1 MISASVCGLMSL
13 TLPGVSAL
21 TINAGSTRRTVTG
34 IIATPPGS
42 AKRST
47 TPKGEAANLAS
58 GGIGPVAVFI
68 GKLPGAASAR
78 PDAST
83 NFAGTSMVKGVLSA
97 KGGAKLTD
105 STTAS
110 SSLALSSSAFGFWV
124 LSPPFIVICI
134 ASLRDTGALKRSSIG
149 RNGRQAA
156 CAFSRS
162 QVNDTANGSRTSKA
176 NRFSIALAMPDGVAT
191 PLP

>member
-1 MISASVCGLMSL
+1 MSL

-21 TINAGSTRRTVTG
+21 TSNAGSTRRTVTG
-34 IIATPPGS
+34 INATPPGS
-42 AKRST
+42 AKRSI

-58 GGIGPVAVFI
+58 GGIRPVAVFI
-68 GKLPGAASAR
+68 GKLFGAASAR

-83 NFAGTSMVKGVLSA
+83 NFTGNSMVKGVLSA
-97 KGGAKLTD
+97 KGGEKVTD

-110 SSLALSSSAFGFWV
+110 SSALLLLSSSAFGLSV

-149 RNGRQAA
+149 RSGRQAA

-162 QVNDTANGSRTSKA
+162 QVNDTAKGSRTSKA
-176 NRFSIALAMPDGVAT
+176 KRFSTVLAMPDGVAT

>member
-1 MISASVCGLMSL
+1 MISASVWGFMSL
-13 TLPGVSAL
+13 TLPGVNAL
-21 TINAGSTRRTVTG
+21 TSRAGSTRRTVTG
-34 IIATPPGS
+34 ISATPPGS
-42 AKRST
+42 AKRSI

-58 GGIGPVAVFI
+58 GGIRPVAVFI
-68 GKLPGAASAR
+68 GKLPGDASAR

-83 NFAGTSMVKGVLSA
+83 NFVGNSMVKDVLSTN
-97 KGGAKLTD
+97 GGAKVTD
-105 STTAS
+105 SITAS
-110 SSLALSSSAFGFWV
+110 SSALSSSAFGFWV

-149 RNGRQAA
+149 RSGRQAA